1 MVALLNQKKKL
12 LLSVFYAD
20 KESRI
25 PRAPVPSQKGLL
37 RVLVIHYIRPLH

>member
-25 PRAPVPSQKGLL
+25 QRVPAPSQKGLL
-37 RVLVIHYIRPLH
+37 RVPVIHYIRPLY

>member
-1 MVALLNQKKKL
+1 MCLLEKNSVFVNTVMAFLGVALLNQKKKL

-25 PRAPVPSQKGLL
+25 
-37 RVLVIHYIRPLH
+37 